1 MTEAIGGPVARIG
14 QEARDY
20 SRQFSSRFNPGVTS
34 SGRRS
39 PFVRIA
45 VGFPRS
51 CIIRLG
57 IARRAFKRGKPW
69 KRVACTSYAPH
80 APLHTRSN
88 SLSNSASSVTFLPF
102 FLFPILNARPL
113 PLSLSLSRM
122 PGVHETARKYAW
134 CVPRV
139 WETTIRIDGRSF
151 LARAKIERRNDFRN
165 EISGTKSFKMF
176 SILWRSAL
184 EERFVVLFLF
194 NSQFFGLGIKKRK
207 E

>member
-1 MTEAIGGPVARIG
+1 MKGRWHALAKS
-14 QEARDY
+14 RDY

-102 FLFPILNARPL
+102 FLLPILVLLSHARC
-113 PLSLSLSRM
+113 
-122 PGVHETARKYAW
+122 ARDSAQVCLMCST
-134 CVPRV
+134 CV
-139 WETTIRIDGRSF
+139 
-151 LARAKIERRNDFRN
+151 
-165 EISGTKSFKMF
+165 
-176 SILWRSAL
+176 
-184 EERFVVLFLF
+184 
-194 NSQFFGLGIKKRK
+194 
-207 E
+207 

>member
-113 PLSLSLSRM
+113 PLSLSLSLACSVCTRHRASM
-122 PGVHETARKYAW
+122 LDVFHVFEKQRFASMDVR
-134 CVPRV
+134 
-139 WETTIRIDGRSF
+139 F
-151 LARAKIERRNDFRN
+151 LRERRSSVENFRN
-165 EISGTKSFKMF
+165 EKF
-176 SILWRSAL
+176 
-184 EERFVVLFLF
+184 
-194 NSQFFGLGIKKRK
+194 
-207 E
+207 